1 MTYDNSYG
9 RDAVFLCICSKRFAV
24 ASALNQHTTI
34 HTGER
39 QYFCAMCSK
48 RFAQAGTLVRHM
60 RTHTGERQYSCAI
73 CSEIRSSRRLGEP
86 HDNSYWRKA
95 VFLCY
100 LFKEVRSSVLPKQT
114 HDNSYFIVV
123 WFFPLF
129 GATLLHWESTHND
142 SYESCLVQNRNVLR
156 QLITTGA
163 KRSLTSKVA
172 CKTCLWRLLQV
183 GPCVVFKPNSLQP
196 FLKSCAYGMAFL
208 YNNVRD
214 TVCSDAACSLLY
226 PYLHH

>member
-1 MTYDNSYG
+1 
-9 RDAVFLCICSKRFAV
+9 
-24 ASALNQHTTI
+24 
-34 HTGER
+34 
-39 QYFCAMCSK
+39 
-48 RFAQAGTLVRHM
+48 M

-123 WFFPLF
+123 WFYPLF

-208 YNNVRD
+208 YNICAWYCLFRCCLLTLIPLFASLKWHLPSILSNKCFKFYRCSVGSHTLWCNVCKTFLSGRD
-214 TVCSDAACSLLY
+214 TAVSARMTPKY
-226 PYLHH
+226 